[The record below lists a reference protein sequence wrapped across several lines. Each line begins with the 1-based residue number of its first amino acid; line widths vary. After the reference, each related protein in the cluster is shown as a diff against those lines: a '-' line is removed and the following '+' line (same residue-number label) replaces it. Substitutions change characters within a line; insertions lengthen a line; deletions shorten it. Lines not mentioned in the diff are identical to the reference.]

1 MLDGEHGIALHTMLE
16 NRASSRDEGEFSWFF
31 LSCGRNLGYILEL
44 WQERFFKTRVC
55 TVTSGLLSS
64 YEGQLINVLE
74 AGQGN
79 VDASRGETGNP
90 GSLFSCH
97 SDIGIP
103 IIFQEES
110 GIDTF

>member
-1 MLDGEHGIALHTMLE
+1 M
-16 NRASSRDEGEFSWFF
+16 
-31 LSCGRNLGYILEL
+31 
-44 WQERFFKTRVC
+44 
-55 TVTSGLLSS
+55 TSGLLSS

-74 AGQGN
+74 AWQGN